1 MMVGYGLLE
10 IKAYH
15 FIIGLSTMIKNSYII
30 PFIVLYFFSCSNRVE
45 TDVSFSKKNN
55 FLDFDIVKSSVFDDY
70 NEVDVQIE
78 FPINKLIF
86 KKNKNGFLSVLT
98 IDIIAVGDD
107 NKISLSDSWNETI
120 EVDYYDETKSYKN
133 VEILKTLKLKPG
145 NYKFNVIIND
155 YENHLNWVKVFDFN
169 IDEKNYTDNFSVLYK
184 DGTQLRELVGNNL
197 SLDYDSLW
205 IDYNVNEKINLEFE
219 IKYIEVLFED
229 DFLYLLDDKNNLEED
244 FWNDENNFSD
254 GIENKEIVM
263 KKNILLDE
271 FDLNEN
277 KIIPLPLTDIF
288 FNMIEIN
295 LSYKDIIISKTLGFI
310 DLSKIEY
317 DLSILIGPMYYVL
330 DADYYGFESMEFEE
344 QKKYIKDYW
353 ENISENDNGELFRE
367 FYKRVIYANKNFN
380 YLSTQGW
387 DTDKGRIYIINGK
400 PEKISYD
407 FSDQTEF
414 EIWEYEN
421 RNYIFVN
428 NGGYYELYNPNYRN
442 Y

>member
-1 MMVGYGLLE
+1 
-10 IKAYH
+10 
-15 FIIGLSTMIKNSYII
+15 
-30 PFIVLYFFSCSNRVE
+30 
-45 TDVSFSKKNN
+45 
-55 FLDFDIVKSSVFDDY
+55 
-70 NEVDVQIE
+70 
-78 FPINKLIF
+78 
-86 KKNKNGFLSVLT
+86 
-98 IDIIAVGDD
+98 
-107 NKISLSDSWNETI
+107 
-120 EVDYYDETKSYKN
+120 
-133 VEILKTLKLKPG
+133 
-145 NYKFNVIIND
+145 
-155 YENHLNWVKVFDFN
+155 
-169 IDEKNYTDNFSVLYK
+169 
-184 DGTQLRELVGNNL
+184 
-197 SLDYDSLW
+197 
-205 IDYNVNEKINLEFE
+205 
-219 IKYIEVLFED
+219 
-229 DFLYLLDDKNNLEED
+229 
-244 FWNDENNFSD
+244 
-254 GIENKEIVM
+254 
-263 KKNILLDE
+263 
-271 FDLNEN
+271 
-277 KIIPLPLTDIF
+277 
-288 FNMIEIN
+288 MIEIN

-344 QKKYIKDYW
+344 QKKYIKNYW

-367 FYKRVIYANKNFN
+367 FYKRVIYVNKNFN

>member
-1 MMVGYGLLE
+1 
-10 IKAYH
+10 
-15 FIIGLSTMIKNSYII
+15 MIKNSYII

-55 FLDFDIVKSSVFDDY
+55 FLDFDIVKSSIFDDY

-78 FPINKLIF
+78 FPINKLVF

-184 DGTQLRELVGNNL
+184 DGAQLRELVGNNL

-244 FWNDENNFSD
+244 FWNDENNYSD
-254 GIENKEIVM
+254 GIENKEIAM
-263 KKNILLDE
+263 EKNILLDE

-277 KIIPLPLTDIF
+277 KMIPLPLTDIF

-344 QKKYIKDYW
+344 QKKYIKNYW

-387 DTDKGRIYIINGK
+387 DTDKGRIFIINGK

-407 FSDQTEF
+407 FSNQTEF

>member
-1 MMVGYGLLE
+1 
-10 IKAYH
+10 
-15 FIIGLSTMIKNSYII
+15 MIKNSYII

-55 FLDFDIVKSSVFDDY
+55 FLDFDIVKSSIFDDY

-78 FPINKLIF
+78 FPINKLVF

-98 IDIIAVGDD
+98 IDIIAVGGD

-229 DFLYLLDDKNNLEED
+229 DFLYLIDDKNNLEED
-244 FWNDENNFSD
+244 FWNDENNYSD

-263 KKNILLDE
+263 EKNILLDE

-277 KIIPLPLTDIF
+277 KMIPLPLTDIF

-317 DLSILIGPMYYVL
+317 DLSILIGPMYYIL

-344 QKKYIKDYW
+344 QKKYIKNYW

-387 DTDKGRIYIINGK
+387 DTDKGRIFIINGK

-407 FSDQTEF
+407 FSNQTEF

>member
-1 MMVGYGLLE
+1 
-10 IKAYH
+10 
-15 FIIGLSTMIKNSYII
+15 MIKNSYII
-30 PFIVLYFFSCSNRVE
+30 PFIALYFFSCSNRSE
-45 TDVSFSKKNN
+45 TDVSFSKKDN

-98 IDIIAVGDD
+98 IDIIVVGDD

-120 EVDYYDETKSYKN
+120 EADYYDETKSYKN

-169 IDEKNYTDNFSVLYK
+169 IDEKKYTDNFSVLYK
-184 DGTQLRELVGNNL
+184 DGAQLRELVGNNL

-205 IDYNVNEKINLEFE
+205 IDFNVNEKINLEFE

-229 DFLYLLDDKNNLEED
+229 DFLYLLDYKDNLEED
-244 FWNDENNFSD
+244 FWNDENNYSD
-254 GIENKEIVM
+254 GIEHKEIVM
-263 KKNILLDE
+263 EKNILLDE
-271 FDLNEN
+271 FDLNE
-277 KIIPLPLTDIF
+277 KKMIPLPLTDIF

-310 DLSKIEY
+310 DLSNIEY

-407 FSDQTEF
+407 FSNQTEF